1 MSLESLLLLNLA
13 VALAAMLL
21 LWLASL
27 PLRNASIVDVWWGPG
42 IAVLAWVDVAAA
54 GAHPR
59 TLLVASLVTL
69 WGLRLGSYLLWR
81 NHGGPEDP
89 RYAAMRRHHGGRFP
103 WVSLFTVFL
112 LQGALQVA
120 ISLPIAV
127 VAANPGSDAF
137 GWLDA
142 LGAALFA
149 AGLAF
154 EAVGDFQLARFRA
167 DPASAG
173 RVMDSGLWAWTRH
186 PNYFGD
192 CLAWW
197 GIFGVALATPYGW
210 LALPGPAVMTF
221 LLLRVSGV
229 ALLER
234 SITAR
239 RPGYAEYAARV
250 PAFFPRPPRARR
262 APARAPGSAPRDSA

>member
-1 MSLESLLLLNLA
+1 MGLESLLLLNLA
-13 VALAAMLL
+13 VALAVMAL

-27 PLRNASIVDVWWGPG
+27 ALRNASIVDVWWGPG
-42 IAVLAWVDVAAA
+42 IAGLAWVDLAAT

-59 TLLVASLVTL
+59 TLLVACLVTL
-69 WGLRLGSYLLWR
+69 WALRLGGHLLWR
-81 NHGGPEDP
+81 SHGSPEDP
-89 RYAAMRRHHGGRFP
+89 RYAAMRRYHGRRFR

-120 ISLPIAV
+120 VALPVAV
-127 VAANPGSDAF
+127 VAAHPGPLAL
-137 GWLDA
+137 GWLDV

-154 EAVGDFQLARFRA
+154 ETVGDFQLARFRA
-167 DPASAG
+167 DPRSAG
-173 RVMDSGLWAWTRH
+173 RVMDRGLWAWTRH

-197 GIFGVALATPYGW
+197 GIWAVAASTPLGPWTIVSPLA
-210 LALPGPAVMTF
+210 MTF

-229 ALLER
+229 PMLER
-234 SITAR
+234 GLAKT
-239 RPGYAEYAARV
+239 RPGYRDYVARTSAFV
-250 PAFFPRPPRARR
+250 PWPPKRGPLSEDRP
-262 APARAPGSAPRDSA
+262 